1 MRNAIVQQPMTVFK
15 ILCKRVHRRTF
26 MQTYKFQLHIS
37 QKMIWS
43 INFQSLRIICTK
55 IKQRMFIDFNML

>member
-1 MRNAIVQQPMTVFK
+1 MRNAIVQQPMIVFK

-26 MQTYKFQLHIS
+26 MQTHRYQLHIS

-55 IKQRMFIDFNML
+55 IKQRMSIDFNML